1 MHLVMDDYLPL
12 RDVVFNTLRESI
24 LHGELKPGERLIE
37 VALAEQ
43 LGVSRTPI
51 REAIHKLE
59 QEGLV
64 NMIPRRGAQVA
75 SISEKNVHDV
85 LEVRKALE
93 SLAARLAVERITPKE
108 KVGLRQTEA
117 EFAACIADKNLAVI
131 AQKDEAFHDTL
142 YQATKNQKLQF
153 VINNL
158 REQMYRFRL
167 EYIKDETTR
176 KLLVEEHQRIADAI
190 FRGDAQSAMAES
202 EQHIDNQEKTILKNL
217 ALGRSAGRK

>member
-1 MHLVMDDYLPL
+1 MRLVMDEYLPL

-93 SLAARLAVERITPKE
+93 RLAAELAVARITPQE
-108 KVGLRQTEA
+108 KIRLRQAETEFCA
-117 EFAACIADKNLAVI
+117 SVGDKNLAVI
-131 AQKDEAFHDTL
+131 AQKDEAFHDAI
-142 YQATKNQKLQF
+142 YEATKNHKLQF

-167 EYIKDETTR
+167 EYIKDEKSR
-176 KLLVEEHQRIADAI
+176 KLLVEEHRSIADAI
-190 FRGDAQSAMAES
+190 IRSDIDTAVAAS
-202 EQHIDNQEKTILKNL
+202 EVHIENQQKAILKNL
-217 ALGRSAGRK
+217 ALGRV